1 MAISYLQLHIAIAL
15 TLSYVFIYPGLN
27 YKTNLSL
34 FCTCDLL
41 AVRFFLLLLL
51 FKICKYMNCKYT
63 NRSAHM
69 KHKRTCG
76 FIKRVKHFFSLAYRL
91 LF

>member
-41 AVRFFLLLLL
+41 AVRFFA
-51 FKICKYMNCKYT
+51 ITTIQNM
-63 NRSAHM
+63 
-69 KHKRTCG
+69 
-76 FIKRVKHFFSLAYRL
+76 
-91 LF
+91 